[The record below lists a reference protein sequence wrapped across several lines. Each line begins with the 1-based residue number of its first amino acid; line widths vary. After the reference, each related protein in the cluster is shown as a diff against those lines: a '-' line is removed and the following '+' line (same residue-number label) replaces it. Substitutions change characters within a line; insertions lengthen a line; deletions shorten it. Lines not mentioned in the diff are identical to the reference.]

1 MTTVWIATRTSF
13 RAERRTKAALP
24 SSPPR
29 SSPREM
35 AGTIP
40 FDISGAPP
48 RKSILRTAG
57 QPSGPAPLTSSRGGA
72 YRRRTTEGGAMSVNK
87 ALLIGNL
94 GKDPEVRFT
103 ASGRAVARFPVATSE
118 VWTDAEGQRQER
130 TEWHNVV
137 VWGKQ
142 AETCGQYLAKGRQVY
157 VEGSIRTRQYDD
169 KEGNRRYIT
178 EIIAQRV
185 QFLGGGGR
193 GAEAP
198 RGVAAAE
205 EPPGGAPAAAEDD
218 DIPF

>member
-1 MTTVWIATRTSF
+1 MHGGATITS
-13 RAERRTKAALP
+13 
-24 SSPPR
+24 
-29 SSPREM
+29 
-35 AGTIP
+35 
-40 FDISGAPP
+40 
-48 RKSILRTAG
+48 
-57 QPSGPAPLTSSRGGA
+57 APLTSSRGLV

-103 ASGRAVARFPVATSE
+103 GSGRAVARFPVATSE
-118 VWTDAEGQRQER
+118 VWNDTEGQRQER

-169 KEGNRRYIT
+169 KEGNRRYMT
-178 EIIAQRV
+178 EVIAQRV
-185 QFLGGGGR
+185 QFLGGGGGR
-193 GAEAP
+193 GADTP
-198 RGVAAAE
+198 RGLPE
-205 EPPGGAPAAAEDD
+205 EPPAGAPNATDD